1 MGNNPRG
8 SERRQGPALESEA
21 PGKLHAL
28 TVGDNLTAFLAL
40 LPRRG
45 SLLALD
51 VSKRRIG
58 LAGTDV
64 ERRLVTPLI
73 TFERAGPARD
83 AERLRRAVRERQVVG
98 LVVGLPLN
106 MNGSEGPMAQAA
118 RREAEALAAALG
130 LPVLLQDER
139 LTTFA
144 VEDAVQ
150 EGRLPRPRKGQP
162 VDHYAAAVILEDV
175 LRAIATGL

>member
-1 MGNNPRG
+1 M
-8 SERRQGPALESEA
+8 
-21 PGKLHAL
+21 
-28 TVGDNLTAFLAL
+28 TICDNLRAYLEL
-40 LPRRG
+40 LPARG

-64 ERRLVTPLI
+64 ERRLVTPLR
-73 TFERAGPARD
+73 TLERAGAAKD
-83 AERLRRAVRERQVVG
+83 AERLRQVMRERQAVG

-106 MNGSEGPMAQAA
+106 MDGSEGPMAKAA
-118 RREAEALAAALG
+118 RGEASAFARALA

-144 VEDAVQ
+144 VEDAIQ

-175 LRAIATGL
+175 LRQVTGRGTGPG

>member
-1 MGNNPRG
+1 MLIDGR
-8 SERRQGPALESEA
+8 E
-21 PGKLHAL
+21 
-28 TVGDNLTAFLAL
+28 FLAA

-51 VSKRRIG
+51 LSRRRIG

-64 ERRLVTPLI
+64 ERRLATPLR
-73 TFERAGPARD
+73 TFERAGRIRD
-83 AERLRRAVRERQVVG
+83 LERLRRAVAERGVVG

-106 MNGSEGPMAQAA
+106 MDGSEGPMARTA
-118 RREAEALAAALG
+118 RAEAAGFARELR
-130 LPVLLQDER
+130 LPTLLQDER

-144 VEDAVQ
+144 VEDAIA

-162 VDHYAAAVILEDV
+162 VDHYAAAVILDDA
-175 LRAIATGL
+175 LRALRR